1 MDNKFT
7 EKIGPWLNTPDSE
20 RDYSEG
26 AIMLLQLTNNKIM
39 YNNIKANPRARAEF
53 IEYNLRKYYNFRLQQ
68 LTHEMVE
75 QMRVEV
81 KQIVADHLSLSED
94 TEAKNFRAGKR
105 VDHDELPDEIKAL
118 FERNFEI
125 ARRMRECHVHLRHA
139 VNENTVCIDSEEYP
153 FLQELIALDKE
164 YHHNWDVYD
173 HYVGEPT
180 TPKKLAKRRTKK

>member
-7 EKIGPWLNTPDSE
+7 EKIGAWLNTPDSE

-39 YNNIKANPRARAEF
+39 YNNIRANPRARAEF
-53 IEYNLRKYYNFRLQQ
+53 IEYNLRKYHNFRLQQ
-68 LTHEMVE
+68 LTHDVVE

-125 ARRMRECHVHLRHA
+125 ARRMRECHVQLRHA

-164 YHHNWDVYD
+164 YHHNWDMYD